1 MKPASEVV
9 ASSIAGESL
18 RLRMARGIVWNL
30 VGTATLQGS
39 TFIINIAVANLL
51 GRRVFGEYAMVQST
65 VALFV
70 SVVQWATGYTATK
83 YLAEFRSVDPVRAG
97 RLLGMLAVLSGF
109 LGGALALTLLVGAK
123 SLAIHVLSNSDLST
137 PLMIASGAVF
147 VGVGNVFLIGS
158 LAGLESYPAF
168 GRAGLIGGTATVIAC
183 VVGAR
188 TGGLAGAVVGLVVG
202 GMIQSATLAKLVAN
216 ETARHGIAMEFAG
229 IGSELNVLR
238 RYSLPVALSGL
249 VTLPAIWAGNTLLAR
264 QPGGYDAMAVFAAA
278 NSFRIMVIF
287 LPSIVNSVSLSLLN
301 NQRGLGDERRFR
313 RIFWFNVGAAGVIA
327 AMAST
332 AISVAGPFLLKV
344 FGHDFAGGYR
354 TLLVL
359 MAATVPESLA
369 NAMLQL
375 VHSREQSWRA
385 LRGVTIPGFG
395 TLVVIAWL
403 LTPIAGAS
411 GLAWAYLAASG
422 VLLTCTSVIVSRLGI
437 RGGPLPAGST

>member
-1 MKPASEVV
+1 MV
-9 ASSIAGESL
+9 ASGLAGESL
-18 RLRMARGIVWNL
+18 RLRMARGIGWNL

-51 GRRVFGEYAMVQST
+51 GRRVFGEYAIVQST

-70 SVVQWATGYTATK
+70 SVVQWAAGYTATK
-83 YLAEFRSVDPVRAG
+83 YLAEFRSIDPARAG

-109 LGGALALTLLVGAK
+109 LGAVLALLLLVSANG
-123 SLAIHVLSNSDLST
+123 LAVHVLANPELST
-137 PLMIASGAVF
+137 ALMIASGAVF
-147 VGVGNVFLIGS
+147 LGVGNVFLIGS

-168 GRAGLIGGTATVIAC
+168 GRAGLIGGTCTVIAC
-183 VVGAR
+183 VFGAR

-202 GMIQSATLAKLVAN
+202 GMIQSVALVKSVAN
-216 ETARHGIAMEFAG
+216 ETARHGIAVDFAG
-229 IGSELNVLR
+229 IGSELNLLV

-301 NQRGLGDERRFR
+301 NQRGLGNERRFR
-313 RIFWFNVGAAGVIA
+313 RIFWFNVGAAGSIA
-327 AMAST
+327 AAAAAAASF
-332 AISVAGPFLLKV
+332 AGPFLLKI
-344 FGHDFAGGYR
+344 FGHDFVGGYPV
-354 TLLVL
+354 LLVL

-395 TLVVIAWL
+395 TLVVIAWWA
-403 LTPIAGAS
+403 TPAAGAS

-422 VLLTCTSVIVSRLGI
+422 VLLVGTSVIVSRLGI
-437 RGGPLPAGST
+437 RSGAVPAG